1 MPASSIPS
9 RGIDERGSVL
19 VVDGRIVAA
28 GKAAL
33 NQGAPEGA
41 EIVDCAGKA
50 VLPGLVDARVFIGE
64 PGAEHRE
71 TIASA
76 SLAAAA
82 GGVTSI
88 VMMPDTDPVIDNVAL
103 VEFIL
108 RTARDTALV
117 NVYPAAAITKG
128 LEGREMTEFG
138 LLRGGRRGRAS
149 PTAAT
154 PSPARW

>member
-1 MPASSIPS
+1 M
-9 RGIDERGSVL
+9 
-19 VVDGRIVAA
+19 
-28 GKAAL
+28 
-33 NQGAPEGA
+33 
-41 EIVDCAGKA
+41 VDCAGKA
-50 VLPGLVDARVFIGE
+50 VIPGLVDARVFIGE

-117 NVYPAAAITKG
+117 NVFPAAAVTKG

-138 LLRGGRRGRAS
+138 LLREAGAVALHRRPPQHRQCAGDA
-149 PTAAT
+149 
-154 PSPARW
+154 PSA